1 MNQTIRIILA
11 TILVTLSY
19 TGSANA
25 DAQQKFSFQ
34 GVSYNGDIK
43 PEQFNFSDVIIK
55 VKSYTKRITFSAKFE
70 DISTPYIANNQQN
83 SFNINIDADPKTGV
97 IYAFRL
103 AAGAF
108 SQTIPDHFSYSAKP
122 NDFLIAPMSI
132 QDGKFTS
139 LYNQLTDHDKIMLN
153 GACYYFKNDNNIQT
167 LLSVKTPTGNS
178 IVGQGTNKVSKLL
191 SKPNIAKQ
199 IKSIATRC
207 FDATNGTSNAETISF
222 TKYKLCNFVK
232 CVDQYSFKKPSFN
245 GAIKPEQFSFSDVM
259 IKARSNTDRVNIK
272 VIFQDVSTPY
282 KSTDKDETVAITFEG
297 DPESE
302 TVYAIRLEYGTFFQT
317 IPGKFSFENKEN
329 RYLISTRSVEDG
341 SFNKLYEQLTND
353 DKVKIKGA
361 CHHFMNDKS
370 IEKITSFKSPVI
382 EGSKLKFASSERI
395 DKIILSPNVSKQI
408 KALATLCLG
417 ATNRVYVKDVQTF
430 LNASGHDVGKSDG
443 QWGPKS
449 QKGWEAYLTSQ
460 GKPLDTT
467 ISGEAIQALQENIT
481 GKMPRLRKITFQ
493 DGYFD
498 LNGELRKPPKYAQKL
513 DRPVIYRPDLTNVTL
528 FDHKYELPD
537 KLEWQP
543 NDETLSHYYS
553 QTAHIRFT
561 NPMYKVYP
569 SKEPSTFKKALE
581 KHRVID
587 REMAQA
593 TILSYLYYDNGAV
606 VYDALPPKDRFKA
619 ELNNSSYFPSHSMG
633 KSITSYLIGHAI
645 CQGYIKSIDEP
656 IHDWPLMESTL
667 YFGQPLINL
676 LNMKAGDSKVMN
688 RKNHSAFAKT
698 GRGIHGNAPLIRAA
712 QSPLELKDTKPIKNP
727 PYWYSNLAADILFNY
742 MMHRVGGD
750 FDNFISNFYKSKIK
764 IEYPVYLWMNPTTT
778 NSTKIR
784 IKEGAGQYGISATRY
799 DFLRIAKAIMDD
811 WQNDTCEGQYLKEL
825 YDRRV
830 RNHKKSISWNS
841 LQDDGR
847 HHAFMDTSAKYG
859 GQFWTDFNGLWNK
872 NILVMNG
879 YNGQEIAIDMDNSR
893 IVVISAVKSS
903 HYNTKKLGY
912 EPIKYGRI
920 R

>member
-1 MNQTIRIILA
+1 MNQTIRIIFV
-11 TILVTLSY
+11 TILIALNFTH
-19 TGSANA
+19 SAHA

-34 GVSYNGDIK
+34 GVSYNNDIK

-55 VKSYTKRITFSAKFE
+55 VKSFTKRITFSAKFK
-70 DISTPYIANNQQN
+70 DISTPYIASNQQN
-83 SFNINIDADPKTGV
+83 SFNINIDADPQTGV

-103 AAGAF
+103 AADAF
-108 SQTIPDHFSYSAKP
+108 AQTIPDHFSYAVKP
-122 NDFLIAPMSI
+122 NNFLIAPMSI

-139 LYNQLTDHDKIMLN
+139 LYNQLTNHDKTMLK
-153 GACYYFKNDNNIQT
+153 GACQYFKNDNNIQT
-167 LLSVKTPTGNS
+167 LLSVKAPTGNS
-178 IVGQGTNKVSKLL
+178 IVGQGSNKVGELL
-191 SKPNIAKQ
+191 SKPNIAQQ
-199 IKSIATRC
+199 IKSIATLC
-207 FDATNGTSNAETISF
+207 FNATNGTSNIDTNSF

-245 GAIKPEQFSFSDVM
+245 GDIKPEQFSFSDVM
-259 IKARSNTDRVNIK
+259 IKARSYTDRVNIK

-282 KSTDKDETVAITFEG
+282 KASDKEETVAITFEG

-302 TVYAIRLEYGTFFQT
+302 TVYAIRLDYGTFFQT
-317 IPGKFSFENKEN
+317 IPRKFSFESKEN

-341 SFNKLYEQLTND
+341 SFNRLYEQLTND
-353 DKVKIKGA
+353 DKVKVKGA
-361 CHHFMNDKS
+361 CHHFMDDKS
-370 IEKITSFKSPVI
+370 IEKITSLKSPLGESV
-382 EGSKLKFASSERI
+382 
-395 DKIILSPNVSKQI
+395 VSKSTKRVDKLLSTSNISDQI
-408 KALATLCLG
+408 KALATLCFE
-417 ATNRVYVKDVQTF
+417 ATNRVYVKDIQTF
-430 LNASGHDVGKSDG
+430 LNASGHNVGKSDG
-443 QWGPKS
+443 QWGKKS
-449 QKGWEAYLTSQ
+449 QSGWESYLSSQ

-467 ISGEAIQALQENIT
+467 ISSETIQALQENIT
-481 GKMPRLRKITFQ
+481 GKIPKLRETMFK

-537 KLEWQP
+537 KLDWQP

-581 KHRVID
+581 THKVID
-587 REMAQA
+587 REMAQT
-593 TILSYLYYDNGAV
+593 TILSYLYYDNGVV

-667 YFGQPLINL
+667 YYGQPLINL

-712 QSPLELKDTKPIKNP
+712 QNPLELKDTKPIKNP

-750 FDNFISNFYKSKIK
+750 FDNFITNFYKSKIK
-764 IEYPVYLWMNPTTT
+764 IEYPVYLWMNPTTS
-778 NSTKIR
+778 NSTKMR

-799 DFLRIAKAIMDD
+799 DFLRIAKAMLDD
-811 WQNDTCEGQYLKEL
+811 WQNETCEGKYLKEV

-830 RNHKKSISWNS
+830 RTQRKSLSWNS
-841 LQDDGR
+841 LEANDN
-847 HHAFMDTSAKYG
+847 HEFMDTSAKYG
-859 GQFWTDFNGLWNK
+859 GQFWTDFHGLWNK
-872 NILVMNG
+872 NILVMDG
-879 YNGQEIAIDMDNSR
+879 YNGQQIAIDMDNSR
-893 IVVISAVKSS
+893 IVVISAVKSN